1 MEPDSIP
8 GRIFLK
14 LEAWMLLQFRQLVMR
29 PLDKDIDGLVIP
41 GSPRG
46 MNFAS
51 KDNFYEALGME

>member
-14 LEAWMLLQFRQLVMR
+14 LEAWMLLQFWQLAMR

-41 GSPRG
+41 ESPRG
-46 MNFAS
+46 
-51 KDNFYEALGME
+51 